1 MISLF
6 FYFEQQGFFGTLYA
20 RMQEGGIVSMTI
32 IVLLFFLMLY
42 FVVRAGMKLKA
53 PHHLFKK
60 PISLINQSAL
70 LALVI
75 GLFNQLLGLIQVFDA
90 FESLYS
96 IEPAMFASG
105 LKLTL
110 LPPIFGG
117 FIFIIGRTASFI
129 LNWIRDTELDQ
140 EVITV

>member
-6 FYFEQQGFFGTLYA
+6 FYFEQQGFFGTLYS

-60 PISLINQSAL
+60 AISLINQAAL

-75 GLFNQLLGLIQVFDA
+75 GLFNQLLGLIEVFDA
-90 FESLYS
+90 FESLNS
-96 IEPAMFASG
+96 IEPALFAGG

-117 FIFIIGRTASFI
+117 FIFIIGRSASFI
-129 LNWIRDTELDQ
+129 LNWIRDAELDK